1 MTGLDGVDSRKK
13 NGYGVTYVAAPMA
26 ALLVAFFLSFALGR
40 YPVDPAAL
48 VKILWSAFVSTT
60 AQVLPESV
68 RDAFMGALS
77 PERTWEMAAE
87 TVTLNVRLPRIA
99 AATLIGAALSAAGA
113 AYQGMFRNPL
123 VSPDILGASS
133 GAGFGAALGIL
144 MRFGYLGVSVSA
156 FLFGTGAVMTAYA
169 IGSRSRRID
178 GILAMVLAGMM
189 VSSLFSAATSFIK
202 LIADTDEVLPVITY
216 WLMGSLASIR
226 GADVAFAGAPIVAGL
241 IVLSLLRW
249 RVNLLTVGEDEA
261 KSMGVDTARLRA
273 TVIICATL
281 LTAASVA
288 VSGMIG
294 WVGLVIPHCC
304 RLLFGHDYN
313 RLTPATMMLG
323 AAFLIVVDDAARL
336 LATSEIPIGILT
348 AFIGA
353 PVFVYLIL
361 SGGSGHGH

>member
-1 MTGLDGVDSRKK
+1 M
-13 NGYGVTYVAAPMA
+13 YFAAPVAA
-26 ALLVAFFLSFALGR
+26 LILAFFLSFALGR

-48 VKILWSAFVSTT
+48 IRILWSGFVSAT

-68 RDAFMGALS
+68 RDAFLGALS
-77 PERTWEMAAE
+77 PEKTWEAAAE
-87 TVTLNVRLPRIA
+87 TVTLSVRLPRIA
-99 AATLIGAALSAAGA
+99 AAALIGAALSAAGA

-144 MRFGYLGVSVSA
+144 LHFGYLGISVSA
-156 FLFGTGAVMTAYA
+156 FLFGTGAVLTAYA
-169 IGSRSRRID
+169 ISKRSRRID
-178 GILAMVLAGMM
+178 SVLAMVLAGMM

-226 GADVAFAGAPIVAGL
+226 KADLLFAGFPIAAGL
-241 IVLSLLRW
+241 VVLLLLRW
-249 RVNLLTVGEDEA
+249 RINLLTVDEDEA
-261 KSMGVDTARLRA
+261 KGMGVNTARLRA
-273 TVIICATL
+273 AIVLCATL

-288 VSGMIG
+288 ISGMIG

-313 RLTPATMMLG
+313 RLLPASVMLG

-348 AFIGA
+348 AFVGA